1 MQFPIS
7 DTISVWIYAFFFLFY
22 SLEANHGKV
31 FVSHALGYLT
41 ASQNGLSPNELL
53 DVLSCDEDVL
63 EDVFQYH
70 VPPIRRLPV
79 LLWTRLRL
87 DLGKIQENRYISA
100 ECFKNS

>member
-1 MQFPIS
+1 MGSGGGQS
-7 DTISVWIYAFFFLFY
+7 HTLYVYFFLFNR
-22 SLEANHGKV
+22 LEANHGKV

-41 ASQNGLSPNELL
+41 ASQSGLSPNELL

-87 DLGKIQENRYISA
+87 DLGKIQGKRRYISA